1 MPSQSD
7 FQKFSS
13 SSPSRGVISDK
24 TTVTPQLAP
33 LSPQLSIKAFTPQ
46 GAFAASA
53 AASEGID
60 LAAGIEQWHPMDPN
74 RVAIEM
80 AMQSGDYSKLTP
92 AQRAWIE
99 YQTSLARGAIESEAE
114 AIAQQALAD
123 QEAILS
129 SIASQ
134 EAATQAAAWEEK
146 QAQIAAQ
153 KVKQYLIYAAVLS
166 AGGYMLYTLYNRGR

>member
-13 SSPSRGVISDK
+13 PSPSRGVVSSGS
-24 TTVTPQLAP
+24 TVTPQLAP
-33 LSPQLSIKAFTPQ
+33 LGLKTLTPQ

-53 AASEGID
+53 AAAEGFD
-60 LAAGIEQWHPMDPN
+60 LAAGIEQWHPMDSN

-80 AMQSGDYSKLTP
+80 AMQSGDYSRLTP

-99 YQTSLARGAIESEAE
+99 YQTNLARGAIEEEAE

-153 KVKQYLIYAAVLS
+153 KMKQYLIYAAVLS
-166 AGGYMLYTLYNRGR
+166 AGGYMLYTLYNRGK